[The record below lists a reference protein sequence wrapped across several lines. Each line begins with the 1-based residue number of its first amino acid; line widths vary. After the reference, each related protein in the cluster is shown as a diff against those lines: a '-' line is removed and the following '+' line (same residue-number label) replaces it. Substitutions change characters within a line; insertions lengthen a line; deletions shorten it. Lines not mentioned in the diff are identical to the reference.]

1 MEERGQTMDKPTKG
15 APVREWARRLMESKG
30 ARMKGAAVAGAAV
43 ILLLIAVLAYT
54 EVSRTGYKV
63 SINGIPIGVVKEQ
76 QMAMEVL
83 DRLDDEML
91 AGDENL
97 VLTADLQVEKIKI
110 DKTKDNLLDEESL
123 EKELRKNIE
132 LRKKAITLCVDS
144 SPVVS
149 VIGMDKVQNLLER
162 VKEAFTPE
170 KQEVTVTQVSI
181 KERVDL
187 LDNPV
192 EPEDVMD
199 PEDAYKYLLN
209 GTTESKV
216 YTVSR
221 GDSLWGISRKHNIS
235 VEDLE
240 RANPGVDPKRLQIGQ
255 QLNMIVP
262 KPFLTVVTEEIA
274 SLKESIPYETEY
286 KESSEFYKG
295 ESIVTA
301 AGKYGE
307 KEIKARITRE
317 NGIETGREILEEK
330 VIKQPV
336 TRMVAIGTK
345 PPPPRQ
351 GTGTFA
357 YPARGKITS
366 GFGRRGQKNHNGI
379 DIALPTGTPVK
390 AADGGTV
397 TFSGRQGTYGYLVI
411 IDHGEGYTS
420 YYGHNSKNLVSKG
433 DKVHKGQTIA
443 LSGNTGRSTGPH
455 LHFEVR
461 KFGVPVNPINYL
473 KE

>member
-1 MEERGQTMDKPTKG
+1 MDKPTKG

-30 ARMKGAAVAGAAV
+30 AKKKGAAIAGAAV
-43 ILLLIAVLAYT
+43 IVLLTVVFAYT

-63 SINGIPIGVVKEQ
+63 SINGTPIGIVKEQ
-76 QMAMEVL
+76 QMAMEVM

-91 AGDENL
+91 AEDEGL
-97 VLTADLQVEKIKI
+97 VLTADLQVEKVKI
-110 DKTKDNLLDEESL
+110 DKTKDNLLDEVSL

-132 LRKKAITLCVDS
+132 LRKKAITLCVDG

-149 VIGMDKVQNLLER
+149 VIGMDKAHNLLER
-162 VKEAFTPE
+162 VKEAFTSE
-170 KQEVTVTQVSI
+170 EQEVTVTQVSI

-192 EPEDVMD
+192 EPEDIMD

-240 RANPGVDPKRLQIGQ
+240 RANPGIDPKRLQIGQ

-295 ESIVTA
+295 ESIVRV

-307 KEIKARITRE
+307 REIKARITRE

-330 VIKQPV
+330 VVKQPV

-357 YPARGKITS
+357 YPARGRITS
-366 GFGRRGQKNHNGI
+366 GFGRRWGKNHNGI

-411 IDHGEGYTS
+411 IDHGAGYTS

-443 LSGNTGRSTGPH
+443 LSGNTGRTTGPH

>member
-1 MEERGQTMDKPTKG
+1 MDKPTKG

-30 ARMKGAAVAGAAV
+30 AKKKGAAIAGAAV
-43 ILLLIAVLAYT
+43 IVLITAVLAYT

-63 SINGIPIGVVKEQ
+63 SINDIPIGVVKEQ

-91 AGDENL
+91 AEDEGL
-97 VLTADLQVEKIKI
+97 VLTADLQVEKVKI
-110 DKTKDNLLDEESL
+110 DKTKDNLLDEASL
-123 EKELRKNIE
+123 ERELRKNIE
-132 LRKKAITLCVDS
+132 LRKKAITLCVDG

-149 VIGMDKVQNLLER
+149 VIGMDKAHNLLER
-162 VKEAFTPE
+162 VKEAFTSE
-170 KQEVTVTQVSI
+170 EQEVTVTQVSI

-192 EPEDVMD
+192 EPEDIMD

-240 RANPGVDPKRLQIGQ
+240 RANPGIDPKRLQIGQ

-295 ESIVTA
+295 ESIVRV

-307 KEIKARITRE
+307 REIKARITRE

-330 VIKQPV
+330 VVKQPV

-357 YPARGKITS
+357 YPARGRITS
-366 GFGRRGQKNHNGI
+366 GFGRRWGKNHNGI

-411 IDHGEGYTS
+411 IDHGAGYTS

-443 LSGNTGRSTGPH
+443 LSGNTGRTTGPH

>member
-1 MEERGQTMDKPTKG
+1 MDKPTKG
-15 APVREWARRLMESKG
+15 APVREWARRFMERKG
-30 ARMKGAAVAGAAV
+30 ARKKGTVIAGAAV
-43 ILLLIAVLAYT
+43 IVLLTVVFAYT

-63 SINGIPIGVVKEQ
+63 SINGTPIGIVKEQ
-76 QMAMEVL
+76 QMAMEVM

-91 AGDENL
+91 AEDEGL
-97 VLTADLQVEKIKI
+97 VLTADLQVEKVKI
-110 DKTKDNLLDEESL
+110 DKTKDNLLDEASL

-132 LRKKAITLCVDS
+132 LRKKAITLCIDG

-149 VIGMDKVQNLLER
+149 VIGMDKAHNLLER
-162 VKEAFTPE
+162 VKEAFTSE
-170 KQEVTVTQVSI
+170 EQEVTVTQVSI

-192 EPEDVMD
+192 EPEDIMD

-240 RANPGVDPKRLQIGQ
+240 RANPGIDPKRLQIGQ

-295 ESIVTA
+295 ESIVRV

-307 KEIKARITRE
+307 REIKARITRE

-330 VIKQPV
+330 VVKQPV

-357 YPARGKITS
+357 YPARGRITS
-366 GFGRRGQKNHNGI
+366 GFGRRWGKNHNGI

-411 IDHGEGYTS
+411 IDHGAGYTS

-443 LSGNTGRSTGPH
+443 LSGNTGRTTGPH

>member
-1 MEERGQTMDKPTKG
+1 MDKPTKG

-30 ARMKGAAVAGAAV
+30 AKKKGAAVAGAAV
-43 ILLLIAVLAYT
+43 IVLITAVLAYT
-54 EVSRTGYKV
+54 EGSRTGYKV

-91 AGDENL
+91 AEDENL
-97 VLTADLQVEKIKI
+97 VLTADLRVEKIKI

-132 LRKKAITLCVDS
+132 LRKKAITLCVDG

-149 VIGMDKVQNLLER
+149 VIGMDKAQNLLER

-181 KERVDL
+181 KERADL

-240 RANPGVDPKRLQIGQ
+240 RANPGIDPKRLQIGQ

-274 SLKESIPYETEY
+274 SLKENIPYETEY
-286 KESSEFYKG
+286 KESSDFYKG
-295 ESIVTA
+295 ESIVTV

-330 VIKQPV
+330 VVKQPV

-366 GFGRRGQKNHNGI
+366 GFGRRGRKNHNGI
-379 DIALPTGTPVK
+379 DIALPNGTPVK

>member
-1 MEERGQTMDKPTKG
+1 MDKPTKG

-30 ARMKGAAVAGAAV
+30 ARKKVTVIAGAAV
-43 ILLLIAVLAYT
+43 IVLLTAVFAYT

-63 SINGIPIGVVKEQ
+63 SINGTPIGIVKEQ

-91 AGDENL
+91 AEDEGL

-110 DKTKDNLLDEESL
+110 DKTKDNMLDEASL

-132 LRKKAITLCVDS
+132 LRKKAITLCIDG

-149 VIGMDKVQNLLER
+149 VIGMDKAQNLLER
-162 VKEAFTPE
+162 VKEAFMPE

-181 KERVDL
+181 KEKVDL

-192 EPEDVMD
+192 EPEEIMD

-295 ESIVTA
+295 ESIVRV

-307 KEIKARITRE
+307 REIKARITRE

-330 VIKQPV
+330 VVKQPV
-336 TRMVAIGTK
+336 TRMVAVGTK

-366 GFGRRGQKNHNGI
+366 GFGRRWGKNHNGI
-379 DIALPTGTPVK
+379 DIALPIGTPVK

-411 IDHGEGYTS
+411 IDHGAGYTS
-420 YYGHNSKNLVSKG
+420 YYGHNSKNMVSKG

>member
-1 MEERGQTMDKPTKG
+1 MDKPTKG

-30 ARMKGAAVAGAAV
+30 AKKKRAVIAGAAAIV
-43 ILLLIAVLAYT
+43 LLTAVLAYT
-54 EVSRTGYKV
+54 DVSRTGYKV

-83 DRLDDEML
+83 GRLDDEML
-91 AGDENL
+91 AEDENL

-110 DKTKDNLLDEESL
+110 DKTKDNLLDEASL
-123 EKELRKNIE
+123 EQELRKNIE
-132 LRKKAITLCVDS
+132 LRKKAITLCVDG

-149 VIGMDKVQNLLER
+149 VIGMDKAHNLLER
-162 VKEAFTPE
+162 VKEAFMPE

-181 KERVDL
+181 KEKVDL

-192 EPEDVMD
+192 EPEDIMD

-274 SLKESIPYETEY
+274 SLKENIPYETEY

-295 ESIVTA
+295 ESIVRV

-307 KEIKARITRE
+307 REIKARITRE

-330 VIKQPV
+330 VVKQPV

-366 GFGRRGQKNHNGI
+366 GFGRRGRKNHNGI
-379 DIALPTGTPVK
+379 DIALPIGTPVK

-411 IDHGEGYTS
+411 IDHGAGYSS

>member
-1 MEERGQTMDKPTKG
+1 
-15 APVREWARRLMESKG
+15 MESKG

>member
-1 MEERGQTMDKPTKG
+1 
-15 APVREWARRLMESKG
+15 VREWARRLMESKG

>member
-1 MEERGQTMDKPTKG
+1 MDKPPKG
-15 APVREWARRLMESKG
+15 APIREWARRLMGSKG
-30 ARMKGAAVAGAAV
+30 AKKKGAAIAVAAV
-43 ILLLIAVLAYT
+43 IVLFAAVFAYT
-54 EVSRTGYKV
+54 EISLTGYRV

-83 DRLDDEML
+83 DRLDDKLL
-91 AGDENL
+91 AEDEGL

-110 DKTKDNLLDEESL
+110 DKTKDNLLDEASL
-123 EKELRKNIE
+123 ENELRKNIE
-132 LRKKAITLCVDS
+132 LRKKAITLCVDG
-144 SPVVS
+144 SPIVS
-149 VIGMDKVQNLLER
+149 VIGMDKARNLLER
-162 VKEAFTPE
+162 VKETFTPE
-170 KQEVTVTQVSI
+170 GQDVTVTQVSI
-181 KERVDL
+181 KEKVDL

-192 EPEDVMD
+192 EPEDIMD

-240 RANPGVDPKRLQIGQ
+240 RANPGIDPKRLQIGQ

-274 SLKESIPYETEY
+274 SLKENIPYETEY

-295 ESIVTA
+295 ESIVRV

-366 GFGRRGQKNHNGI
+366 GFGRRGVKNHNGI

-397 TFSGRQGTYGYLVI
+397 TFSGRQGSYGYLVI

>member
-1 MEERGQTMDKPTKG
+1 M
-15 APVREWARRLMESKG
+15 REWARRLMESKG

>member
-1 MEERGQTMDKPTKG
+1 MDKPTKG

-221 GDSLWGISRKHNIS
+221 GDSLWGIS
-235 VEDLE
+235 
-240 RANPGVDPKRLQIGQ
+240 
-255 QLNMIVP
+255 
-262 KPFLTVVTEEIA
+262 
-274 SLKESIPYETEY
+274 
-286 KESSEFYKG
+286 
-295 ESIVTA
+295 
-301 AGKYGE
+301 
-307 KEIKARITRE
+307 
-317 NGIETGREILEEK
+317 
-330 VIKQPV
+330 
-336 TRMVAIGTK
+336 
-345 PPPPRQ
+345 
-351 GTGTFA
+351 
-357 YPARGKITS
+357 
-366 GFGRRGQKNHNGI
+366 
-379 DIALPTGTPVK
+379 
-390 AADGGTV
+390 
-397 TFSGRQGTYGYLVI
+397 
-411 IDHGEGYTS
+411 
-420 YYGHNSKNLVSKG
+420 
-433 DKVHKGQTIA
+433 
-443 LSGNTGRSTGPH
+443 
-455 LHFEVR
+455 
-461 KFGVPVNPINYL
+461 
-473 KE
+473 

>member
-1 MEERGQTMDKPTKG
+1 MDKPTKG
-15 APVREWARRLMESKG
+15 APVREWARRFMERKG
-30 ARMKGAAVAGAAV
+30 ARKKGTVIAGAAV
-43 ILLLIAVLAYT
+43 IVLLTVVFAYT

-63 SINGIPIGVVKEQ
+63 SINGTPIGIVKEQ
-76 QMAMEVL
+76 QMAMEVM

-91 AGDENL
+91 AEDEGL
-97 VLTADLQVEKIKI
+97 VLTADLQVEKVKI
-110 DKTKDNLLDEESL
+110 DKTKDNLLDEASL
-123 EKELRKNIE
+123 ERELRKNIE
-132 LRKKAITLCVDS
+132 LRKKAITLCIDG

-149 VIGMDKVQNLLER
+149 VIGMDKAQNLLER
-162 VKEAFTPE
+162 VKEAFMPE

-181 KERVDL
+181 KEKVDL

-192 EPEDVMD
+192 EPEEIMD

-295 ESIVTA
+295 ESIVRV

-307 KEIKARITRE
+307 REIKARITRE

-330 VIKQPV
+330 VVKQPV
-336 TRMVAIGTK
+336 TRMVAVGTK

-357 YPARGKITS
+357 YPARGRITS
-366 GFGRRGQKNHNGI
+366 GFGSRWGKNHNGI
-379 DIALPTGTPVK
+379 DIALPTGTPVRPL
-390 AADGGTV
+390 TEE
-397 TFSGRQGTYGYLVI
+397 R
-411 IDHGEGYTS
+411 
-420 YYGHNSKNLVSKG
+420 
-433 DKVHKGQTIA
+433 
-443 LSGNTGRSTGPH
+443 
-455 LHFEVR
+455 
-461 KFGVPVNPINYL
+461 
-473 KE
+473 

>member
-1 MEERGQTMDKPTKG
+1 MDKPTKG
-15 APVREWARRLMESKG
+15 APVREWARRFMERKG
-30 ARMKGAAVAGAAV
+30 ARKKGTVIAGAAV
-43 ILLLIAVLAYT
+43 IVLLTVVFAYT

-63 SINGIPIGVVKEQ
+63 SINGTPIGIVKEQ
-76 QMAMEVL
+76 QMAMEVM

-91 AGDENL
+91 AEDEGL
-97 VLTADLQVEKIKI
+97 VLTADLQVEKVKI
-110 DKTKDNLLDEESL
+110 DKTKDNLLDEVSL

-132 LRKKAITLCVDS
+132 LRKKAITLCVDG

-149 VIGMDKVQNLLER
+149 VIGMDKAHNLLER
-162 VKEAFTPE
+162 VKEAFTSE
-170 KQEVTVTQVSI
+170 EQEVTVTQVSI

-192 EPEDVMD
+192 EPEDIMD

-240 RANPGVDPKRLQIGQ
+240 RANPGIDPKRLQIGQ

-295 ESIVTA
+295 ESIVRV

-307 KEIKARITRE
+307 REIKARITRE

-330 VIKQPV
+330 VVKQPV

-357 YPARGKITS
+357 YPARGRITS
-366 GFGRRGQKNHNGI
+366 GFGRRWGKNHNGI

-411 IDHGEGYTS
+411 IDHGAGYSS

-443 LSGNTGRSTGPH
+443 LSGNTGRTTGPH

>member
-1 MEERGQTMDKPTKG
+1 MEERRQTMDKPTKG

-30 ARMKGAAVAGAAV
+30 AKKKGAAIAGAAV
-43 ILLLIAVLAYT
+43 IVLLTVVFAYT

-63 SINGIPIGVVKEQ
+63 SINGTPIGIVKEQ
-76 QMAMEVL
+76 QMAMEVM

-91 AGDENL
+91 AEDEGL
-97 VLTADLQVEKIKI
+97 VLTADLQVEKVKI
-110 DKTKDNLLDEESL
+110 DKTKDNLLDEVSL

-132 LRKKAITLCVDS
+132 LRKKAITLCVDG

-149 VIGMDKVQNLLER
+149 VIGMDKAHNLLER
-162 VKEAFTPE
+162 VKEAFTSE
-170 KQEVTVTQVSI
+170 EQEVTVTQVSI

-192 EPEDVMD
+192 EPEDIMD

-240 RANPGVDPKRLQIGQ
+240 RANPGIDPKRLQIGQ

-295 ESIVTA
+295 ESIVRV

-307 KEIKARITRE
+307 REIKARITRE

-330 VIKQPV
+330 VVKQPV

-357 YPARGKITS
+357 YPARGRITS
-366 GFGRRGQKNHNGI
+366 GFGRRWGKNHNGI

-411 IDHGEGYTS
+411 IDHGAGYTS

-443 LSGNTGRSTGPH
+443 LSGNTGRTTGPH

>member
-1 MEERGQTMDKPTKG
+1 M
-15 APVREWARRLMESKG
+15 REWARRLMESKG

-295 ESIVTA
+295 ESIVRV

-307 KEIKARITRE
+307 REIKARITRE

-330 VIKQPV
+330 VVKQPV

>member
-1 MEERGQTMDKPTKG
+1 
-15 APVREWARRLMESKG
+15 
-30 ARMKGAAVAGAAV
+30 
-43 ILLLIAVLAYT
+43 
-54 EVSRTGYKV
+54 
-63 SINGIPIGVVKEQ
+63 
-76 QMAMEVL
+76 
-83 DRLDDEML
+83 
-91 AGDENL
+91 
-97 VLTADLQVEKIKI
+97 
-110 DKTKDNLLDEESL
+110 
-123 EKELRKNIE
+123 
-132 LRKKAITLCVDS
+132 
-144 SPVVS
+144 
-149 VIGMDKVQNLLER
+149 
-162 VKEAFTPE
+162 
-170 KQEVTVTQVSI
+170 
-181 KERVDL
+181 
-187 LDNPV
+187 
-192 EPEDVMD
+192 
-199 PEDAYKYLLN
+199 
-209 GTTESKV
+209 
-216 YTVSR
+216 
-221 GDSLWGISRKHNIS
+221 

-295 ESIVTA
+295 ESIATA

>member
-1 MEERGQTMDKPTKG
+1 M
-15 APVREWARRLMESKG
+15 REWARRLMESKG

-461 KFGVPVNPINYL
+461 VNGVTEDPMKRLP
-473 KE
+473 K

>member
-1 MEERGQTMDKPTKG
+1 MDKPTKG
-15 APVREWARRLMESKG
+15 APVREWARRFMERKG
-30 ARMKGAAVAGAAV
+30 ARKKGTVIAGAAV
-43 ILLLIAVLAYT
+43 IVLLTVVFAYT

-63 SINGIPIGVVKEQ
+63 SINGTPIGIVKEQ
-76 QMAMEVL
+76 QMAMEVM

-91 AGDENL
+91 AEDEGL
-97 VLTADLQVEKIKI
+97 VLTADLQVEKVKI
-110 DKTKDNLLDEESL
+110 DKTKDNLLDEASL
-123 EKELRKNIE
+123 ERELRKNIE
-132 LRKKAITLCVDS
+132 LRKKAITLCIDG

-149 VIGMDKVQNLLER
+149 VIGMDKAQNLLER
-162 VKEAFTPE
+162 VKEAFMPE

-181 KERVDL
+181 KEKVDL

-192 EPEDVMD
+192 EPEEIMD

-295 ESIVTA
+295 ESIVRV

-307 KEIKARITRE
+307 REIKARITRE

-330 VIKQPV
+330 VVKQPV

-357 YPARGKITS
+357 YPARGRITS
-366 GFGRRGQKNHNGI
+366 GFGRRWGKNHNGI

-411 IDHGEGYTS
+411 IDHGAGYTS

-443 LSGNTGRSTGPH
+443 LSGNTGRTTGPH

>member
-1 MEERGQTMDKPTKG
+1 MDKPTKG

-30 ARMKGAAVAGAAV
+30 AKKKGAAVAGAAV
-43 ILLLIAVLAYT
+43 IVLITAVLAYT

-91 AGDENL
+91 AEDENL
-97 VLTADLQVEKIKI
+97 VLTADLRVEKIKI

-132 LRKKAITLCVDS
+132 LRKKAITLCVDG

-149 VIGMDKVQNLLER
+149 VIGMDKAQNLLER

-181 KERVDL
+181 KERADL

-240 RANPGVDPKRLQIGQ
+240 RANPGIDPKRLQIGQ

-274 SLKESIPYETEY
+274 SLKENIPYETEY
-286 KESSEFYKG
+286 KESSDFYKG
-295 ESIVTA
+295 ESIVTV

-330 VIKQPV
+330 VVKQPV

-366 GFGRRGQKNHNGI
+366 GFGRRGRKNHNGI
-379 DIALPTGTPVK
+379 DIALPNGTPVK

-461 KFGVPVNPINYL
+461 KFGIPVNPINYL

>member
-1 MEERGQTMDKPTKG
+1 MDKPTKG
-15 APVREWARRLMESKG
+15 APVREWARRFMERKG
-30 ARMKGAAVAGAAV
+30 ARKKGTVIAGAAV
-43 ILLLIAVLAYT
+43 IVLLTVVFAYT

-63 SINGIPIGVVKEQ
+63 SINGTPIGIVKEQ
-76 QMAMEVL
+76 QMAMEVM

-91 AGDENL
+91 AEDEGL
-97 VLTADLQVEKIKI
+97 VLTADLQVEKVKI
-110 DKTKDNLLDEESL
+110 DKTKDNLLDEASL
-123 EKELRKNIE
+123 ERELRKNIE
-132 LRKKAITLCVDS
+132 LRKKAITLCIDG

-149 VIGMDKVQNLLER
+149 VIGMDKAQNLLER
-162 VKEAFTPE
+162 VKEAFMPE

-181 KERVDL
+181 KEKVDL

-192 EPEDVMD
+192 EPEEIMD

-221 GDSLWGISRKHNIS
+221 GDSLWGISQKHNIS

-295 ESIVTA
+295 ESIVRV

-307 KEIKARITRE
+307 REIKARITRE

-330 VIKQPV
+330 VVKQPV

-357 YPARGKITS
+357 YPARGRITS
-366 GFGRRGQKNHNGI
+366 GFGSRWGKNHNGI

-411 IDHGEGYTS
+411 IDHGAGYSS

-443 LSGNTGRSTGPH
+443 LSGNTGRTTGPH